1 MYSRTCRGSLR
12 SLVWRWDGG
21 CPSPAPLE
29 QHNARSSIVGLMEA
43 IKLQKPQW
51 ETIAVQVATGKL
63 GSHAYASAYPD
74 CSTPASSY
82 CRLTRR
88 HPEIIERIEQVR
100 GRCED
105 EAVARVAQ
113 TKDSVERSLLENI
126 EHAKNYGKVIR
137 DRNGVVITC
146 ERNHAAINQA
156 LKIIA
161 DINGLMPKSNARK
174 GRDEDTPEAELTAKQ
189 ILANIKRLY
198 KQTNGAELD
207 EDALGALELAANA
220 SGSPVAI
227 GTPAIE
233 SA

>member
-1 MYSRTCRGSLR
+1 
-12 SLVWRWDGG
+12 
-21 CPSPAPLE
+21 
-29 QHNARSSIVGLMEA
+29 MEA

-63 GSHAYASAYPD
+63 GSKAYASAYPD

-88 HPEIIERIEQVR
+88 HPEILERIEQVR

-113 TKDSVERSLLENI
+113 TKDSVEASLLENI
-126 EHAKNYGKVIR
+126 EHAKKYGKVIL
-137 DRNGVVITC
+137 RNQAGRAIEF

-161 DINGLMPKSNARK
+161 DINGLTVKANARK
-174 GRDEDTPEAELTAKQ
+174 GRDADTPEAELTAKQ

-220 SGSPVAI
+220 DGSPSSI
-227 GTPAIE
+227 GAPAIE
-233 SA
+233 SVGVLRPIPEAT